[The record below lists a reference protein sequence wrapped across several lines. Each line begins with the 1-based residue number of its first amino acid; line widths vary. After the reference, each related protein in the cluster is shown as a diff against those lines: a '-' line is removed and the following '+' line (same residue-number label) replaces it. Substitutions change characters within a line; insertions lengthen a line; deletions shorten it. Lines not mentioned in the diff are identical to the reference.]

1 MRRDL
6 PSDGI
11 DRLGGR
17 TRTGLAAGLCLAWAG
32 VAVTLLLAGAS
43 AAAQTTGTP
52 SPRTQP
58 PAPIWAVPQPTDP
71 SAPTGQSSRQG
82 LPESYSTGSGQ
93 TGGDA
98 ADGADW
104 RRYLKG
110 SGNAAIGS
118 GTDSSGVGRTPS
130 IDPQGTGLGGASG
143 DAKRSIGIGGFY
155 GEIGGNR
162 VGSSPAGQSAALG
175 AAGLGG
181 GLRAGVQPITL
192 EAPVDCTIGRDCVIA
207 SHVDRQPGVSAQD
220 YRCGS
225 LTEDGAT
232 LTVIRARD
240 LPTMTRGLSVLAS
253 ARGQV
258 VAARDGAPDT
268 APTRRSALARFNPN
282 PGNHVI
288 VDHGGGWQTEYH
300 NLKSGSVSV
309 RPGQTVAAGQ
319 AIGQIGL
326 SGDAALPQL
335 GFKVTLDGRPID
347 PFIGLDAPAPCGT
360 PPRNGLW
367 SHTAVGAMKYIPSA
381 VLTAGFADSAPRHA
395 STLPVIETRAPETPR
410 SPILFWVLVHGLQ
423 TGDREQI
430 ELIGPGGESLG
441 RARFIFPRDKDSWV
455 SLIAMNPPDG
465 GWPEGTYVGRYR
477 LFRVDGDSR
486 MRMQQIL
493 NHEEPIRIR

>member
-11 DRLGGR
+11 DRLGDR
-17 TRTGLAAGLCLAWAG
+17 PRAGLAAGSCLSWAG
-32 VAVTLLLAGAS
+32 LAVTLLLAGAS
-43 AAAQTTGTP
+43 AAAQTTGT
-52 SPRTQP
+52 QP
-58 PAPIWAVPQPTDP
+58 PAPIWALPQSSDP
-71 SAPTGQSSRQG
+71 SIRSGQGQ
-82 LPESYSTGSGQ
+82 PESGTFAPGSGQ
-93 TGGDA
+93 TDDA
-98 ADGADW
+98 ADW
-104 RRYLKG
+104 RRYLKEPD
-110 SGNAAIGS
+110 AAVGS
-118 GTDSSGVGRTPS
+118 GTGSGDGTLTRS
-130 IDPQGTGLGGASG
+130 IDPIAPGPAASQGTVG
-143 DAKRSIGIGGFY
+143 KRSIGIGGFY

-162 VGSSPAGQSAALG
+162 HGSAPAGQSAALG
-175 AAGLGG
+175 AVGLGSRH
-181 GLRAGVQPITL
+181 RADIRPIML

-240 LPTMTRGLSVLAS
+240 LPTMTQGLSVLTA

-258 VAARDGAPDT
+258 VIARDGAPDS
-268 APTRRSALARFNPN
+268 APARRSALARFNPN

-288 VDHGGGWQTEYH
+288 IDHGGGWQTEYH
-300 NLKSGSVSV
+300 NLKRGSVTV
-309 RPGQTVAAGQ
+309 RPGQTVGAGQ
-319 AIGQIGL
+319 PIGQIGL

-335 GFKVTLDGRPID
+335 GFKVTLDGQPID

-367 SHTAVGAMKYIPSA
+367 SHAAVGAMKYIPSA

-395 STLPVIETRAPETPR
+395 SALPVIETRAPETPR